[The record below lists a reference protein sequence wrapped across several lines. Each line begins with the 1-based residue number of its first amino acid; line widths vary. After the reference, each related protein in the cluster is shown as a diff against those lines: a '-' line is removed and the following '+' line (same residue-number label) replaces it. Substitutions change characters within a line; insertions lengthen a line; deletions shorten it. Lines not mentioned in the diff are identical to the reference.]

1 MTLHDA
7 RAMLR
12 RWGAVTAFCA
22 RQQRNIDDLR
32 RQQVA
37 AAEGGRC
44 ERSKPGGRGN
54 QTSDPTHAAVAMMEQ
69 YQASIEAAQEAIAAE
84 LEFARRV
91 DAVVCNMEPA
101 LQEVLYERYVLR
113 WTVGKI
119 AVKRSYDRRSIYR
132 MMDKAE
138 ATLLAY
144 EQPLKLYAQTTCCHK
159 MSQ

>member
-22 RQQRNIDDLR
+22 RQQRVIDDLR

-44 ERSKPGGRGN
+44 ERSRPGGRGN
-54 QTSDPTHAAVAMMEQ
+54 ETSDPTHAAVAMMEQ
-69 YQASIEAAQEAIAAE
+69 YQASIDAAQAAIAAE

-91 DAVVCNMEPA
+91 DAVVHTMRP
-101 LQEVLYERYVLR
+101 EVQRVLHEYYVLR
-113 WTVGKI
+113 MGAQRVARRMPCGERTVYRWLDEGAMTLMAYML
-119 AVKRSYDRRSIYR
+119 AVNGS
-132 MMDKAE
+132 KAVVQ
-138 ATLLAY
+138 Y
-144 EQPLKLYAQTTCCHK
+144 Q
-159 MSQ
+159 